1 MTAIDDEFEDI
12 RPYNDAQVRST
23 LDRLL
28 ADPEFLNAI
37 IYYKWPD
44 IGRLSASL
52 LRPVIRAALRRELK
66 GVNSVA
72 DFQGKIE
79 KYLQRLIDRT
89 VTGLSVSGLEQLQK
103 DRAYCFISNHRDIT
117 MDPAF
122 VNWQLYQNGFQTL
135 RIAIG
140 DNLLTKPFASDLM
153 RLNKSFIVKRSASS
167 PREKLKA
174 AKKLSAYIHQSL
186 VVDNA
191 NIWIAQREGRAK
203 DGRDISNPAIISM
216 LALSKQKQE
225 PFSAFMQRANI
236 VPVSISYEWDPCDMA
251 KARELTLLQRDGVYR
266 KAEHEDVQ
274 SIATGI
280 TGRKGHVHLA
290 FGRPLDTNVQS
301 VEDVA
306 AALDRTILDNYVLHP
321 SNCLAYEMLEKT
333 APPVPVTAAHIPFGE
348 RSWNQERQH
357 LEERYQGCDP
367 AWRQMLL
374 TIYANPVYA
383 KLAQNQPGSH

>member
-1 MTAIDDEFEDI
+1 MTAIEDEFEDI
-12 RPYNDAQVRST
+12 RPYNDAEVRST

-28 ADPEFLNAI
+28 ADPEFLNTI

-44 IGRLSASL
+44 IGRVSASL
-52 LRPVIRAALRRELK
+52 LRPVIRGVLHRELK
-66 GVNSVA
+66 GVSTVA

-103 DRAYCFISNHRDIT
+103 DRAYCFISNHRDIA

-122 VNWQLYQNGFQTL
+122 INWQLYQNGFQTL

-174 AKKLSAYIHQSL
+174 AKKLSAYIHRSL
-186 VVDNA
+186 VEDNA

-216 LALSKQKQE
+216 LALTKEKQE
-225 PFSAFMQRANI
+225 SFPAFMRRANI

-266 KAEHEDVQ
+266 KAEHEDFQ

-280 TGRKGHVHLA
+280 TGKKGHVHLA
-290 FGRPLDTNVQS
+290 FGHPLDAEMQN

-306 AALDRTILDNYVLHP
+306 ATLDRTILDNYVLHP
-321 SNCLAYEMLEKT
+321 SNCLAYEMLEHK
-333 APPVPVTAAHIPFGE
+333 APGLKVTAANIRFGE
-348 RSWNQERQH
+348 RSWDQERRH
-357 LEERYQGCDP
+357 LDERYQSCDP
-367 AWRQMLL
+367 AWRHMLL

-383 KLAQNQPGSH
+383 KLAQADPVSR